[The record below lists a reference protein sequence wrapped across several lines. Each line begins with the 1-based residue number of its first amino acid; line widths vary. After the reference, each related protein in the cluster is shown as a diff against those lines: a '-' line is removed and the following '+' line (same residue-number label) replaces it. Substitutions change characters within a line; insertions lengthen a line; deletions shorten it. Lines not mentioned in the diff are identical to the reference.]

1 MSSANNFSSRHLGVG
16 ENEIK
21 KMLTALRYSSLDDLM
36 RATLPTIL
44 LDRAT
49 PLRDATSRSEAQL
62 HAALHTI
69 AERNICAKSYIGL
82 GYSPVATPAVIA
94 RNILEDPRW
103 YTAYTPY
110 QAELSQGRLEAL
122 LIFQQ
127 LVMDLTALDIANA
140 SLLDESSAAAEAMNM
155 AFNHHRRRRH
165 KFFADNQLF
174 PQTLAV
180 LHTRAEPR
188 GIELVVAERTQASLD
203 KSFCGGILQYPC
215 ADGTIPDLASFNNRL
230 HKVGALA
237 ITSADLF
244 ALTLLPP
251 PAAYDADI
259 VVGTTQRFGLPLFF
273 GGPHAAYLA
282 TRRALLR
289 SVPGRLIGVTKD
301 MHGGSALRMALQTR
315 EQHIRREKATSNICT
330 AQVLPA
336 VIAALYAVYQGAER
350 LRAEAKGINMLTLLL
365 RKALQERAERGG
377 KKSAELANGKV
388 SGERS
393 VLANLTITNESCFD
407 TLTIALPAVQR
418 REVLQRAQQQRI
430 NLRTDVEDKIG
441 ITLNALTTVADVQEL
456 AALFVPQAKLDWQDL
471 QQRAQRESAAQQW
484 RAQDFMTHAVF
495 NEYQTETEFVRFVNR
510 LVSKDISLVQSMIPL
525 GSCTMKLNSVAELQ
539 PVSWSQF
546 SAIHP
551 YAPPAQTQGYQQ
563 LIAELQQRLAEL
575 SGLPAVSLQPNAGSQ
590 GELAGLLAIRN
601 YHAARGQGQ
610 RAVCLIPAS
619 AHGTNPASATMA
631 GLRTIAVACG
641 SDGSIDAVDLRA
653 KTEQYHEQLAALMIT
668 YPSTHGVFDENIVEV
683 CDIVHQHGGQVY
695 LDGANMNALVGLAR
709 PGDFGADVLHLNLH
723 KTFCIPHGG
732 GGPGVG
738 PVAAAEH
745 LAPYLPS
752 NPLGDGSKD
761 SYALASA
768 PHGSAGIFV
777 ISWAYLQLMGS
788 EGLKRATQIA
798 ILNANYLAMR
808 LTPHYD
814 ILFRGRNGLVAHECI
829 VDCRVFK
836 SVGLDVSD
844 VARRLMDYGF
854 HSPTMS
860 WPVAQT
866 LMIEPTESESLAEIE
881 RFCAAMIAIRGE
893 IGAIERGELPRDDN
907 PLVRAPHTL
916 VDGLAD
922 NWERPYS
929 KQVAF
934 YPLPYL
940 RERKFWP
947 AVNKVDQ
954 AYGDRNFRGGLI
966 EG

>member
-1 MSSANNFSSRHLGVG
+1 MSNDFSRRHLGVG
-16 ENEIK
+16 DAEIK
-21 KMLTALRYSSLDDLM
+21 QMLAELRYASLDELM
-36 RATLPTIL
+36 RATVPAAL
-44 LDRAT
+44 LDQAT
-49 PLRDATSRSEAQL
+49 PLRAVEPCSETQL
-62 HAALHTI
+62 HETLQAI
-69 AERNICAKSYIGL
+69 ADRNVCAKTYIGL
-82 GYSPVATPAVIA
+82 GYNPVSTPAVIA

-110 QAELSQGRLEAL
+110 QAELAQGRLQVL

-127 LVMDLTALDIANA
+127 LVMDLTKLDIANA

-155 AFNHHRRRRH
+155 AFSHHRHQRH
-165 KFFADNQLF
+165 KFFADHQLF

-180 LHTRAEPR
+180 LRTRAEPR
-188 GIELVVAERTQASLD
+188 GIELVVGDHTQASLD
-203 KSFCGGILQYPC
+203 DTYCGGILQYPC
-215 ADGTIPDLASFNNRL
+215 ADGTIPDLSRFNAAL

-251 PAAYDADI
+251 PATCGTDI
-259 VVGTTQRFGLPLFF
+259 AVGSTQRFGLPLFF

-282 TRRALLR
+282 TRQDLLR
-289 SVPGRLIGVTKD
+289 LVPGRLIGVTKD
-301 MHGGSALRMALQTR
+301 MHGGNALRMALQTR

-350 LRAEAKGINMLTLLL
+350 LRAEALRINKLTLML
-365 RKALQERAERGG
+365 RRALQVMNF
-377 KKSAELANGKV
+377 SLN
-388 SGERS
+388 
-393 VLANLTITNESCFD
+393 NTHIFD
-407 TLTIALPAVQR
+407 TLSIALPAAQR
-418 REVLQRAQQQRI
+418 QAVLQRATQQRI
-430 NLRTDVEDKIG
+430 NLRTDVEDSIG
-441 ITLNALTTVADVQEL
+441 ITLNALTTTADVQEL
-456 AALFVPQAKLDWQDL
+456 AALFVPQHKLDWQDL
-471 QQRAQRESAAQQW
+471 QQQAQRESEAQQW
-484 RAQDFMTHAVF
+484 RAQDYMTHAVF
-495 NEYQTETEFVRFVNR
+495 SDYQTETEFMRFVNR

-525 GSCTMKLNSVAELQ
+525 GSCTMKLNSAAELQ
-539 PVSWSQF
+539 PVSWAQF
-546 SAIHP
+546 SSMHP
-551 YAPPAQTQGYQQ
+551 YAPDEQTQGYQQ
-563 LIAELQQRLAEL
+563 LIAELQERLAEL

-601 YHAARGQGQ
+601 YHQAQGQGQ
-610 RAVCLIPAS
+610 RTVCLIPAS

-641 SDGSIDAVDLRA
+641 RDGSIDAADLRA
-653 KTEQYHEQLAALMIT
+653 KTEQYHEQLAALMVT
-668 YPSTHGVFDENIVEV
+668 YPSTHGVFDENIIEV

-695 LDGANMNALVGLAR
+695 LDGANMNALVGFAR

-738 PVAAAEH
+738 PVAAAAH

-752 NPLGDGSKD
+752 DPLATKD
-761 SYALASA
+761 SHALASA
-768 PHGSAGIFV
+768 PHGSAGILM

-788 EGLKRATQIA
+788 AGLKRATEIA

-814 ILFRGRNGLVAHECI
+814 ILFRGRNNLVAHECI
-829 VDCRVFK
+829 VDCRPFK

-844 VARRLMDYGF
+844 IARRLMDYGF

-881 RFCAAMIAIRGE
+881 RFCAAMIAIRSE
-893 IGAIERGELPRDDN
+893 ISAIEQGELSRDDN

-916 VDGLAD
+916 VDCMAD
-922 NWERPYS
+922 KWERPYS

-940 RERKFWP
+940 QERKFWP
-947 AVNKVDQ
+947 AVNRVDH
-954 AYGDRNFRGGLI
+954 AYGDRNFFGGLGQ
-966 EG
+966 E

>member
-1 MSSANNFSSRHLGVG
+1 MPHRDDFSSRHLGVG
-16 ENEIK
+16 DTDSK
-21 KMLTALRYSSLDDLM
+21 KMLVALNYASLDELIS
-36 RATLPTIL
+36 ATLPVTL
-44 LDRAT
+44 LDKAT
-49 PLRDATSRSEAQL
+49 PLRAAEPLSEAQL
-62 HAALHTI
+62 HDVLHTI
-69 AERNICAKSYIGL
+69 ADRNVCAKNYIGL
-82 GYSPVATPAVIA
+82 GYNPVATPAVIA

-127 LVMDLTALDIANA
+127 LVMDLTALEIANA

-155 AFNHHRRRRH
+155 AFSHHRHRRR
-165 KFFADNQLF
+165 KFFADSQLF

-180 LHTRAEPR
+180 LQTRAAPR
-188 GIELVVAERTQASLD
+188 GIELVVAEHTKVSVD
-203 KSFCGGILQYPC
+203 STFCGGILQYPY
-215 ADGTIPDLASFNNRL
+215 ADGTIPDLAAFNTEL
-230 HKVGALA
+230 HKVNALA

-251 PAAYDADI
+251 PGACETDI
-259 VVGTTQRFGLPLFF
+259 AIGSTQRFGLPLFF

-282 TRRALLR
+282 TRKALLR
-289 SVPGRLIGVTKD
+289 NVPGRLIGVTKD
-301 MHGGSALRMALQTR
+301 MHGNSALRMALQTR

-336 VIAALYAVYQGAER
+336 VIAAFYAVYQGAER
-350 LRAEAKGINMLTLLL
+350 LRAEAKHINMLTLLL
-365 RKALQERAERGG
+365 RKALL
-377 KKSAELANGKV
+377 ELV
-388 SGERS
+388 SGELES
-393 VLANLTITNESCFD
+393 GKPPAKPAQLDCTIINTSCFD
-407 TLTIALPAVQR
+407 TLTIAMPALLRQ
-418 REVLQRAQQQRI
+418 EVLQRAHQQHI
-430 NLRTDVEDKIG
+430 NLRTDVADKIG
-441 ITLNALTTVADVQEL
+441 ITLNALATNADVQEL
-456 AALFVPQAKLDWQDL
+456 AALFVPQHQLNWQDL
-471 QQRAQRESAAQQW
+471 QQQAVQEAEAQTW

-495 NEYQTETEFVRFVNR
+495 SSYQTETEFVRFANR

-525 GSCTMKLNSVAELQ
+525 GSCTMKLNSAAELQ
-539 PVSWSQF
+539 PVSWPQF
-546 SAIHP
+546 SALHP
-551 YAPPAQTQGYQQ
+551 YAPAQQTQGYQQ
-563 LIAELQQRLAEL
+563 LIAELQQMLAEI

-601 YHAARGQGQ
+601 YHAAQGQ
-610 RAVCLIPAS
+610 AQRDVCLIPVS
-619 AHGTNPASATMA
+619 AHGTNPASAAMA
-631 GLRTIAVACG
+631 GLRTVAVACD
-641 SDGSIDAVDLRA
+641 SDGSIAAADLHA
-653 KTEQYHEQLAALMIT
+653 KTKQYHEQLAALMIT

-683 CDIVHQHGGQVY
+683 CDIVHAHGGQVY

-745 LAPYLPS
+745 LAPYLPTD
-752 NPLGDGSKD
+752 PLAAGEA

-768 PHGSAGIFV
+768 PHGSAGIFM
-777 ISWAYLQLMGS
+777 ISWAYLKLMGS
-788 EGLKRATQIA
+788 AGLKRATQIA

-808 LTPHYD
+808 LTPHYE

-829 VDCRVFK
+829 VDCRPFK
-836 SVGLDVSD
+836 GIGLDVSD
-844 VARRLMDYGF
+844 IARRLMDYGF

-866 LMIEPTESESLAEIE
+866 LMVEPTESESLAEIE

-893 IGAIERGELPRDDN
+893 ISAIERGELPRDDN

-916 VDGLAD
+916 ADCMVDS
-922 NWERPYS
+922 WERPYS

-934 YPLPYL
+934 YPLSYL
-940 RERKFWP
+940 HERKFWP
-947 AVNKVDQ
+947 AVNKIDQ
-954 AYGDRNFRGGLI
+954 AYGDRNFHGGLI

>member
-1 MSSANNFSSRHLGVG
+1 MPHHHDFSSRHIGVG
-16 ENEIK
+16 AAEIK
-21 KMLTALRYSSLDDLM
+21 KMLTALHYASLDELS
-36 RATLPTIL
+36 RAALPAAL
-44 LDRAT
+44 LGT
-49 PLRDATSRSEAQL
+49 PLAETAPLSEAQL
-62 HAALHTI
+62 HEALRTI
-69 AERNICAKSYIGL
+69 ADRNVCAKTYIGL
-82 GYSPVATPAVIA
+82 GYNPVVTPAVIT
-94 RNILEDPRW
+94 RNVLEDPRW

-127 LVMDLTALDIANA
+127 LVMDLTALEIANA

-155 AFNHHRRRRH
+155 AFTHHRQRRR
-165 KFFADNQLF
+165 KFFADSQLF

-180 LHTRAEPR
+180 LQTRAAPR
-188 GIELVVAERTQASLD
+188 GIELIIGEHTQVSLD
-203 KSFCGGILQYPC
+203 ATFCGGILQYPC
-215 ADGTIPDLASFNNRL
+215 ADGTIPNLSNFNKAL
-230 HKVGALA
+230 HAVEALA

-251 PAAYDADI
+251 PAACGTDI
-259 VVGTTQRFGLPLFF
+259 AIGSTQRFGLPLFF

-282 TRRALLR
+282 TRKTLLR

-301 MHGGSALRMALQTR
+301 KRGGPALRMALQTR

-336 VIAALYAVYQGAER
+336 VVAALYAVYQGAAR
-350 LRAEAKGINMLTLLL
+350 LRTEATRINELTLLL
-365 RKALQERAERGG
+365 RRALL
-377 KKSAELANGKV
+377 ELARGQKL
-388 SGERS
+388 GP
-393 VLANLTITNESCFD
+393 LTISNASCFD
-407 TLTIALPAVQR
+407 TLTIAMPDASRQA
-418 REVLQRAQQQRI
+418 VLQRAQQQRI
-430 NLRTDVEDKIG
+430 NLRTDVEHKIG

-456 AALFVPQAKLDWQDL
+456 VALFAPQSELNWQDL
-471 QQRAQRESAAQQW
+471 QQQAARESAAQQW

-495 NEYQTETEFVRFVNR
+495 NNYQTETEFVRFVNR

-525 GSCTMKLNSVAELQ
+525 GSCTMKLNSAAELQ
-539 PVSWSQF
+539 PVSWPQF
-546 SAIHP
+546 SALHP
-551 YAPPAQTQGYQQ
+551 YAPAQQTQGYRQ
-563 LIAELQQRLAEL
+563 LIAELQQMLAEI

-601 YHAARGQGQ
+601 YHAAQGQGQ
-610 RAVCLIPAS
+610 REVCLIPAS
-619 AHGTNPASATMA
+619 AHGTNPASAAMA
-631 GLRTIAVACG
+631 GLRTVAVACDR
-641 SDGSIDAVDLRA
+641 DGSIDAADLRA
-653 KTEQYHEQLAALMIT
+653 KTEQYHDQLAALMIT
-668 YPSTHGVFDENIVEV
+668 YPSTHGVFDDNIVAV
-683 CDIVHQHGGQVY
+683 CDIVHTHGGQVY

-745 LAPYLPS
+745 LAAYLPGD
-752 NPLGDGSKD
+752 PLATGDKASH
-761 SYALASA
+761 ALASA
-768 PHGSAGIFV
+768 PHGSAGIFM

-788 EGLKRATQIA
+788 AGLRRATQIA
-798 ILNANYLAMR
+798 ILNANYLALR

-829 VDCRVFK
+829 VDCRPFK
-836 SVGLDVSD
+836 TIGLDVSD
-844 VARRLMDYGF
+844 IARRLMDYGF

-893 IGAIERGELPRDDN
+893 INAIAAGELPRDDN
-907 PLVRAPHTL
+907 PLVHAPHTL
-916 VDGLAD
+916 ADCMVDS
-922 NWERPYS
+922 WTRPYS

-934 YPLPYL
+934 YPLTYL
-940 RERKFWP
+940 RTHKFWP
-947 AVNKVDQ
+947 AVNKVDH
-954 AYGDRNFRGGLI
+954 AYGDRNFHGGLDQQ
-966 EG
+966 EVAP

>member
-1 MSSANNFSSRHLGVG
+1 MPHRYDFSSRHLGVG
-16 ENEIK
+16 DTDSK
-21 KMLTALRYSSLDDLM
+21 KMLVALNYTSLDELIS
-36 RATLPTIL
+36 ATLPAAL
-44 LDRAT
+44 LDQ
-49 PLRDATSRSEAQL
+49 ATSLRAAEPLSEAQL
-62 HAALHTI
+62 HDALQSI
-69 AERNICAKSYIGL
+69 ADRNVCAKNYIGL
-82 GYSPVATPAVIA
+82 GYNPVATPAVIA

-127 LVMDLTALDIANA
+127 LVMDLTALEVANA

-155 AFNHHRRRRH
+155 AFSHHRHRRR
-165 KFFADNQLF
+165 KFFADSQLF

-180 LHTRAEPR
+180 LQTRAAPR
-188 GIELVVAERTQASLD
+188 GIELVVAEHTKVSVD
-203 KSFCGGILQYPC
+203 STFCGGILQYPC
-215 ADGTIPDLASFNNRL
+215 ADGTIPDLAAFNADL
-230 HKVGALA
+230 HKVNALA

-244 ALTLLPP
+244 ALTLLPSP
-251 PAAYDADI
+251 GACETDI
-259 VVGTTQRFGLPLFF
+259 AIGSTQRFGLPLFF

-282 TRRALLR
+282 TRKALLR
-289 SVPGRLIGVTKD
+289 NVPGRLIGVTKD
-301 MHGGSALRMALQTR
+301 MHGNSALRMALQTR

-336 VIAALYAVYQGAER
+336 VIAAFYAVYQGAER
-350 LRAEAKGINMLTLLL
+350 LRAEAKHINKLTLLL
-365 RKALQERAERGG
+365 RKALLELGSMELGSG
-377 KKSAELANGKV
+377 KKPAKPAKSAQLDC
-388 SGERS
+388 
-393 VLANLTITNESCFD
+393 TIINTSCFD
-407 TLTIALPAVQR
+407 TLTIAMPASLRQ
-418 REVLQRAQQQRI
+418 EVLQRAHQQHI
-430 NLRTDVEDKIG
+430 NLRTDVADKIG
-441 ITLNALTTVADVQEL
+441 ITLNALATNADVQEL
-456 AALFVPQAKLDWQDL
+456 VALFAPQHQLNWQDL
-471 QQRAQRESAAQQW
+471 QQQAVQEAEAQTW

-495 NEYQTETEFVRFVNR
+495 NSYQTETEFVRFANR

-539 PVSWSQF
+539 PVSWPQF
-546 SAIHP
+546 SALHP
-551 YAPPAQTQGYQQ
+551 YAPAQQTQGYQQ
-563 LIAELQQRLAEL
+563 LIAELQQMLAEI

-601 YHAARGQGQ
+601 YHAAQGQ
-610 RAVCLIPAS
+610 AQRDVCLIPAS
-619 AHGTNPASATMA
+619 AHGTNPASAAMA
-631 GLRTIAVACG
+631 GLRTVAVACD
-641 SDGSIDAVDLRA
+641 SDGSIAAADLHA
-653 KTEQYHEQLAALMIT
+653 KTKQYHEQLAALMIT

-683 CDIVHQHGGQVY
+683 CDIVHAHGGQVY

-745 LAPYLPS
+745 LAPYLPTD
-752 NPLGDGSKD
+752 PLAAGEA

-768 PHGSAGIFV
+768 PHGSAGIFM
-777 ISWAYLQLMGS
+777 ISWAYLKLMGS
-788 EGLKRATQIA
+788 AGLKRATRIA

-808 LTPHYD
+808 LTPHYE

-829 VDCRVFK
+829 VDCRPFK
-836 SVGLDVSD
+836 GIGLDVSD
-844 VARRLMDYGF
+844 IARRLMDYGF

-866 LMIEPTESESLAEIE
+866 LMVEPTESESLAEIE

-893 IGAIERGELPRDDN
+893 ISAIERGELPRDDN

-916 VDGLAD
+916 TDCMVDS
-922 NWERPYS
+922 WERPYS

-934 YPLPYL
+934 YPLSYL
-940 RERKFWP
+940 HERKFWP
-947 AVNKVDQ
+947 AVNKIDQ
-954 AYGDRNFRGGLI
+954 AYGDRNFHGGLI